1 VTARN
6 HDADAPALATAPRV
20 LLVGEAPPKAGLG
33 PLGAFDCD
41 SGKVLAR
48 LDPEHGGRAD
58 ASRLLARQCVEDTLG
73 LFTRSNLLAVFPGRR
88 AKGEGG
94 SNRGDEW
101 PELEA
106 VAAAREQLPGWA
118 GRRVALAGR
127 RVGRAVAKAGGFALA
142 GIGDAPWC
150 RWVELGGP
158 GEPAAICVVPHPSP
172 TNRDL
177 NPGKPAGEALGRWL
191 AGERRRL
198 DREALWMRL
207 DADTVYRYSDGAF
220 LGVPHGQPSG
230 TPVGVLRPA
239 ELGPAWRRRV
249 LLELA
254 VNCAGQG
261 RFTGRGMGVAAHHLL
276 VDEIAGAL
284 ADHAGDEG
292 ELRAWVSID
301 ALTHD
306 LREGLTHDVTPFLKR
321 RHPGLAADE
330 RRAAEA
336 VDRLLGL
343 RAPPAAQAL
352 VHRADVLVREV
363 EAVALWGIPLG
374 DVAWDRAALGDMS
387 RWSGRVA
394 SYQERGRAG
403 LVAEWSE
410 RLGSALARVGA
421 TWYQEGT

>member
-1 VTARN
+1 MTRN

-41 SGKVLAR
+41 SGK
-48 LDPEHGGRAD
+48 
-58 ASRLLARQCVEDTLG
+58 LLARVDPHHAEPIVSRAEIADTLG
-73 LFTRSNLLAVFPGRR
+73 LFDRTNLLAAFPGRR

-106 VAAAREQLPGWA
+106 IAAARELLPGWA

-142 GIGDAPWC
+142 GIGDGPLC

-172 TNRDL
+172 TNREL
-177 NPGKPAGEALGRWL
+177 NPGKPAREALGRWL
-191 AGERRRL
+191 AGERQRL
-198 DREALWMRL
+198 AREAEWTRL
-207 DADTVYRYSDGAF
+207 GPGMIYRYSDGAW
-220 LGVPHGQPSG
+220 LGPDADPTS
-230 TPVGVLRPA
+230 
-239 ELGPAWRRRV
+239 PAWRATV
-249 LLELA
+249 LRQLA
-254 VNCAGQG
+254 VNTAGLG
-261 RFTGRGMGVAAHHLL
+261 RFTGGGIPVAAHHLL

-284 ADHAGDEG
+284 AEG
-292 ELRAWVSID
+292 EDDVGVQLPRLAVE

-306 LREGLTHDVTPFLKR
+306 LREGAVLDATTMYKR
-321 RHPGLAADE
+321 RHPGVAADE
-330 RRAAEA
+330 RTAAAA

-343 RAPPAAQAL
+343 PPAPAEVAAL
-352 VHRADVLVREV
+352 VHRADLLAREV
-363 EAVALWGIPLG
+363 EALELYGFPLE
-374 DVAWDRAALGDMS
+374 DAAWPRPVLGDMS
-387 RWSGRVA
+387 RWSARVRALA
-394 SYQERGRAG
+394 SRGKPG

-410 RLGSALARVGA
+410 RLGSALAQVGA
-421 TWYQEGT
+421 AWYQEST